1 MAFRI
6 ELCTAGL
13 LLLLSVL
20 YISQSAP
27 IEKFGEDALRYLET
41 EAKMVMRNHTG
52 PHSVGC
58 IEEAKEHEHL
68 NCSLVCTFSSYF
80 QEAAAYL
87 QKMRYKTLVDKLK
100 AVIQTADDLR
110 QANCSTNSTTCEP
123 AFHDSNGGVE
133 RQYKTGV

>member
-1 MAFRI
+1 
-6 ELCTAGL
+6 
-13 LLLLSVL
+13 
-20 YISQSAP
+20 
-27 IEKFGEDALRYLET
+27 
-41 EAKMVMRNHTG
+41 MVMRNHTG

-123 AFHDSNGGVE
+123 AFHDSKGIPKNLEKLRSLLVLY
-133 RQYKTGV
+133 QQWIVKPLQ